1 MRNPLRQRGERPR
14 CGSAGRFGL
23 VRGLLGHALRSLA
36 LAGCCAGLGVLD
48 LGAAESQGPPPA
60 GYVTNWSKTATSNP
74 AAPGIVAEPEPPAVV
89 LPPPRRM
96 DTETPA
102 GPPCGIPIFPD
113 GEKSSVGAR
122 SAAGAAPR
130 PSPQVL
136 KEYSQYV
143 DRMIDPENVLDLFVG
158 RPRLLILKEPP
169 KRVQIA
175 ETTRRPPAGGGA
187 NRDVSVLTGRVASF
201 ILITDTEI
209 SVLGEQVGTTVLN
222 IWFADPKD
230 PKKERILSYLVRVF
244 PDPHDQDRRDQERE
258 EARERQRLERERH
271 YKRLEAEINHA
282 FPDSSVSLQ
291 VVGQNVVLSGQAKDI
306 AEATQ
311 IIRIVQFN
319 PDRYSTSFSTAR
331 TIRESDA
338 TAPPPDAAPP
348 EQPVPPPAEAES
360 TVTNATTLIGL
371 GGTTTQATQTR
382 QATDNRQ
389 GNQRGLTVI
398 NLLRVPGEQQ
408 VNLKVVVAEVNRSA
422 IRSIGVNF
430 SITNNQGVQTFA
442 QLTGQ
447 IATNLVG
454 GASTTTGN
462 TASSPANNLPAAL
475 DGGQILL
482 AINALRNL
490 SYARSLAD
498 TNLVTLNGQTSAF
511 QAGGAF
517 PVPVVTGF
525 TAAGLQGVQFVP
537 FGIELSFTPFVTD
550 KDRVRLNVQA
560 QVSTRDLTTVNVS
573 GSQVPT
579 NLNTR
584 AFQTV
589 VELREGQTL
598 AVAGLIQNNLASQA
612 DRVPFFGDLPIIGR
626 LGAFDRI
633 QHGDQELIVLVT
645 PELVHP
651 LEPKETPPIPGS
663 DIFEPGDLEFYLF
676 GRLESRR
683 TQDYRSPVRT
693 DINRMLRYRRC
704 EDIYITG
711 PHGHADGK
719 P

>member
-14 CGSAGRFGL
+14 CVRTGRSGWGRVVLLPALRSWVLVGL
-23 VRGLLGHALRSLA
+23 LVLLGH
-36 LAGCCAGLGVLD
+36 V
-48 LGAAESQGPPPA
+48 AAQPQTPPPA
-60 GYVTNWSKTATSNP
+60 EYVTTWPPGTVAKQASPEA
-74 AAPGIVAEPEPPAVV
+74 AAPDQPAIV
-89 LPPPRRM
+89 LPPPRRA
-96 DTETPA
+96 ESEIPA
-102 GPPCGIPIFPD
+102 GPACGMPILTD
-113 GEKSSVGAR
+113 GDKAGGTR
-122 SAAGAAPR
+122 SEVGAAPR
-130 PSPQVL
+130 PSQQVL

-143 DRMIDPENVLDLFVG
+143 DRMIDPENVLDLIVG

-175 ETTRRPPAGGGA
+175 ESTRRTPAGGGA
-187 NRDVSVLTGRVASF
+187 KADPSALTGRVASF
-201 ILITDTEI
+201 ILITDKEI
-209 SVLGEQVGTTVLN
+209 SVLGEQIGTTVLN
-222 IWFADPKD
+222 VWFADPKD
-230 PKKERILSYLVRVF
+230 PKKERILSYLVRVY
-244 PDPHDQDRRDQERE
+244 PDPNHQDNRDRERE
-258 EARERQRLERERH
+258 EALERQRRERERH
-271 YKRLEAEINHA
+271 YKRIEAEINHA
-282 FPDSSVSLQ
+282 FPDSSVCLS
-291 VVGQNVVLSGQAKDI
+291 VVGLNVLVAGQAKDI
-306 AEATQ
+306 AEAAQ

-319 PDRYSTSFSTAR
+319 PDRYSAASMSGRAT
-331 TIRESDA
+331 RESDGS
-338 TAPPPDAAPP
+338 TPPPDAASPDQAP
-348 EQPVPPPAEAES
+348 TQPGDADT
-360 TVTNATTLIGL
+360 TVTNSTTLIGL
-371 GGTTTQATQTR
+371 TGVTTQATQTR
-382 QATDNRQ
+382 QPQDNRQ
-389 GNQRGLTVI
+389 SSQRGASVI
-398 NLLRVPGEQQ
+398 NMLRVPGEQQ

-430 SITNNQGVQTFA
+430 SITNNQGILTFA

-447 IATNLVG
+447 VAGSVVGATTNVAG
-454 GASTTTGN
+454 SA
-462 TASSPANNLPAAL
+462 ANNLPASL

-490 SYARSLAD
+490 SYARSLAEP
-498 TNLVTLNGQTSAF
+498 NLTTLNGQTAAF

-525 TAAGLQGVQFVP
+525 TAAGLQGVQYVP
-537 FGIELSFTPFVTD
+537 FGIELSFTPFITD

-560 QVSTRDLTTVNVS
+560 QVSTRDLTTVSVS
-573 GSQVPT
+573 GSQVPS

-651 LEPKETPPIPGS
+651 LEPKETPPVPGS

-683 TQDYRSPVRT
+683 TQDYRSPFRT

-711 PHGHADGK
+711 PHGHAEGK